1 MKSYREHSSKQETFS
16 IRKLSV
22 GVVSLAVAGLVT
34 VNAYG
39 AEVKADEVTTP
50 AAEATT
56 AATATDHATSQ
67 LTSTTVTEGNKT
79 VTTTYV
85 ESPELEKA
93 KATAKTEGAT
103 VTEEAEKS
111 NHRLQQQKWIIKF
124 KQLKSIQ
131 PLKTTRR
138 QKQSMKQNL
147 KKSP

>member
-1 MKSYREHSSKQETFS
+1 M
-16 IRKLSV
+16 
-22 GVVSLAVAGLVT
+22 AVAGLVT

-56 AATATDHATSQ
+56 VATATDHATSQ

-93 KATAKTEGAT
+93 KATARNRE
-103 VTEEAEKS
+103 
-111 NHRLQQQKWIIKF
+111 RLRCKGQYRTRIHECNPF
-124 KQLKSIQ
+124 VAVRAQLLN
-131 PLKTTRR
+131 PLI
-138 QKQSMKQNL
+138 
-147 KKSP
+147 